1 MPVTTNISTTQNYT
15 IPFDVFSLTIR
26 LWGAGG
32 GGEFVNTD
40 ATLTATAGSSG
51 GSTSFIGLIAGGG
64 QGGGI
69 GGKNQGGSGG
79 SASTSYNWSSLH
91 SASISSFTGSS
102 GSISSGGNG
111 LTLNSLQ
118 RGGGGSGTTGAASYS
133 SNIFHIFNNDTNVHI
148 VTNSSPDIIVSYN
161 NPGASDSVPC
171 GMQSYGKNYGISFVA
186 PFVSTNYTVSVFGVC
201 QQTAGG
207 GSGKAPY
214 SLDGIGEK
222 SKSGFKIWFR
232 NRECINSYI
241 RCFSFTASGIKQ
253 GAAGR
258 GGGGGAVIQTTLTRQ
273 MFIDSTTYA
282 PGTTHSVAIG
292 SGGARGGTSSVAGSN
307 GYAQIYAIIVPKV
320 TPIATSYAIVLG
332 QSSTLSWSTSG
343 DADKITWIAGGLSN
357 QNLTSSASVSP
368 QETTT
373 YTAVASGLGGSS
385 APATVTIVVYQVPT
399 ASLTVPESLNYGQ
412 DATISYT
419 TKYANTSIILR
430 PYYSYLNGSTEVAG
444 DPISLPAA
452 ISAENGKPDSE
463 TVRSNSSLSVSI
475 PYNDFGPTLVRYVL
489 EANGSGG
496 SVTKEDSIEIIIDQ
510 TPDNIV
516 IPEKEDAFK
525 SQDPVFAPETEV
537 VSDLLLVT
545 DIDIPV
551 EIKSNAPIQ
560 VDINGQRNWTNVR
573 QT

>member
-1 MPVTTNISTTQNYT
+1 MPVTTNISTTQDYT
-15 IPFDVFSLTIR
+15 IPSDVFSLTIR

-32 GGEFVNTD
+32 GGEFVNTN

-79 SASTSYNWSSLH
+79 SASTSYNWASLH
-91 SASISSFTGSS
+91 SASITSNSGNS

-118 RGGGGSGTTGAASYS
+118 KGGGGSGTTGAASYTS
-133 SNIFHIFNNDTNVHI
+133 SSFHVFNNDSNQHI
-148 VTNSSPDIIVSYN
+148 ITQNSPDLSISYE
-161 NPGASDSVPC
+161 NPGAPDGLSCSPSFGTKHYRIRFNVPFVDA
-171 GMQSYGKNYGISFVA
+171 NYGI
-186 PFVSTNYTVSVFGVC
+186 NVFGIC
-201 QQTAGG
+201 QQAAGG
-207 GSGKAPY
+207 GTNGPY
-214 SLDGIGEK
+214 YVAGILNKTSSE
-222 SKSGFKIWFR
+222 FRIWFC
-232 NRECINSYI
+232 NGNAKNGYI
-241 RCFSFTASGIKQ
+241 RCFSFTASGIKS
-253 GAAGR
+253 GASGR

-292 SGGARGGTSSVAGSN
+292 SGGARGGTSSVAGFN

-320 TPIATSYAIVLG
+320 TLTATSYAIVLG

-343 DADKITWIAGGLSN
+343 DADKITWTAGGLSN
-357 QNLTSSASVSP
+357 ENLTSSASVSP

-537 VSDLLLVT
+537 LSDLLLVT

-560 VDINGQRNWTNVR
+560 VDINGQGNWTNVR